1 MKCKRILKNNY
12 DVINKR
18 KKMFHLECLKF
29 TKNRYSMYSRERERK
44 KKASTIKALQYSQ
57 NYLYEWENVSK
68 QRHLLLYLCERFF
81 SLSMAPALFN
91 IALKKRI
98 VYSTSGKRFF
108 HIPYNSLRFLFTH
121 NVMSMFFIVWI
132 FASFQREQ
140 TANVSLIHG
149 RKYFYFYFSFAIK
162 FGL

>member
-1 MKCKRILKNNY
+1 M
-12 DVINKR
+12 INKR
-18 KKMFHLECLKF
+18 KKMFHSECLKF

-108 HIPYNSLRFLFTH
+108 PHSLQFFKISFYAQCNVYVFHCLDFCELPKRANSKCFSHSWSQIFLFLL
-121 NVMSMFFIVWI
+121 FIC
-132 FASFQREQ
+132 
-140 TANVSLIHG
+140 N
-149 RKYFYFYFSFAIK
+149 
-162 FGL
+162 